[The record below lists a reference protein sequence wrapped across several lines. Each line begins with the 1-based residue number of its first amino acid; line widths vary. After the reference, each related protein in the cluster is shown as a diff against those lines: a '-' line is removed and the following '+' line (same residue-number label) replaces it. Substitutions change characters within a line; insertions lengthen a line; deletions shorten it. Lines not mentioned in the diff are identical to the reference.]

1 MLFRSYHEE
10 GIAVVVVMVVGV
22 HSSAGEGNPEE
33 GDNQH
38 GDSGLLV
45 VYTQRLA
52 DTAPDHEAD
61 KGLVLAGD
69 KEVDLVVGMVF
80 GLVEDMLQ
88 IFHDQDMEAGLLMKS
103 QLIG

>member
-1 MLFRSYHEE
+1 M
-10 GIAVVVVMVVGV
+10 VVVVVVGV
-22 HSSAGEGNPEE
+22 HGPAGEGNPEE
-33 GDNQH
+33 GDNQR

-45 VYTQRLA
+45 VYTQRLV

-69 KEVDLVVGMVF
+69 KEVDLVVGKVF

-88 IFHDQDMEAGLLMKS
+88 ISHDQDMEAGLLMKL

>member
-1 MLFRSYHEE
+1 M
-10 GIAVVVVMVVGV
+10 VVVVVVGV

-38 GDSGLLV
+38 GDLGLLV
-45 VYTQRLA
+45 VYTQRLV

-61 KGLVLAGD
+61 KGLDLA
-69 KEVDLVVGMVF
+69 VGKAF

-88 IFHDQDMEAGLLMKS
+88 ISHDQDMEAGLLMKL

>member
-1 MLFRSYHEE
+1 M
-10 GIAVVVVMVVGV
+10 VVVVVVGV
-22 HSSAGEGNPEE
+22 HGPAGEGNPEE
-33 GDNQH
+33 GDNQRW
-38 GDSGLLV
+38 DSGLLV
-45 VYTQRLA
+45 VYTQRLV

-61 KGLVLAGD
+61 EGLVLAGD
-69 KEVDLVVGMVF
+69 RELDLVVGKVF